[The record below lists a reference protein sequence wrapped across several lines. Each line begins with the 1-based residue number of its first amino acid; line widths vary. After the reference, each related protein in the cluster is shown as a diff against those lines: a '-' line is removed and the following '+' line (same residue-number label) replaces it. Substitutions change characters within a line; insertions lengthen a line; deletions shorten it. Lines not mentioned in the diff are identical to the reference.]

1 MFTGIIEETGVVHGL
16 EDLGGGI
23 SITIQ
28 ATVAN
33 ALNVDDSIAIDGVC
47 LTVVD
52 KTDSKFTVQ
61 VVEETLRKTTIG
73 RLKIGSVVNLERAMI
88 FGGRLDGHLVQGHV
102 DTTGVI
108 ESIVEE
114 QTGRLVTISFPDA
127 YSDFIIGRGSI
138 AVDGISLTVANEEA
152 NRFLVAIIPYTW
164 NHTTF
169 LKRAVGDSVNLEFDM
184 VGKYVLRHI
193 KNRES

>member
-23 SITIQ
+23 SIIIH
-28 ATVAN
+28 ADVSS

-47 LTVVD
+47 LTVVN
-52 KTDSKFTVQ
+52 KSGSKFTVQ

-73 RLKIGSVVNLERAMI
+73 RLKIGSKVNLERAMV

-102 DTTGVI
+102 DTIGVI

-114 QTGRLVTISFPDA
+114 QTGRLV
-127 YSDFIIGRGSI
+127 
-138 AVDGISLTVANEEA
+138 
-152 NRFLVAIIPYTW
+152 
-164 NHTTF
+164 
-169 LKRAVGDSVNLEFDM
+169 
-184 VGKYVLRHI
+184 
-193 KNRES
+193 